1 MESLGITLLISMFI
15 LVSLGVCYLDTRYNL
30 RLVDWFNGSCKNP
43 FENGSQNN
51 RPSAPE
57 SSADQQTIAELKERI
72 ATLEK
77 IVTEPAYEL
86 NQKINRL

>member
-1 MESLGITLLISMFI
+1 MEN
-15 LVSLGVCYLDTRYNL
+15 LGVTLVIGMAILASIGLSYLDSKHKL
-30 RLVDWFNGSCKNP
+30 RLVDWLIGECKNP
-43 FENGSQNN
+43 FDSSSNSHSQSYQGS
-51 RPSAPE
+51 E
-57 SSADQQTIAELKERI
+57 TDKQTIAELKERI